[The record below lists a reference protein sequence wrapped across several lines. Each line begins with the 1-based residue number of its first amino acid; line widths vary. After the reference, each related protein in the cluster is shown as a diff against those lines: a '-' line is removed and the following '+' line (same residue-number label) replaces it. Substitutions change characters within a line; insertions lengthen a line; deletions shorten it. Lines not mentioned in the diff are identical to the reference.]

1 LARPRPAG
9 RSGYDLI
16 VASPEPSTVDS
27 AWAAADVVMGQGVAL
42 VNASGEFDLASVD
55 VLVSALAEAC
65 GTGCDV
71 QLDMSGVSF
80 IDASTLGV
88 VVRARET
95 SAALGRKIEI
105 VRPARIV
112 RRLLGLTGLESLTA
126 MNMVDGGS
134 R

>member
-1 LARPRPAG
+1 
-9 RSGYDLI
+9 
-16 VASPEPSTVDS
+16 
-27 AWAAADVVMGQGVAL
+27 
-42 VNASGEFDLASVD
+42 VNASGEFDLATAD
-55 VLVSALAEAC
+55 VLISALDEAC
-65 GTGCDV
+65 GTGRDV
-71 QLDMSGVSF
+71 QLDMSAVSF

-95 SAALGRKIEI
+95 LAAHGCKIEI

-126 MNMVDGGS
+126 MDTMDGGS